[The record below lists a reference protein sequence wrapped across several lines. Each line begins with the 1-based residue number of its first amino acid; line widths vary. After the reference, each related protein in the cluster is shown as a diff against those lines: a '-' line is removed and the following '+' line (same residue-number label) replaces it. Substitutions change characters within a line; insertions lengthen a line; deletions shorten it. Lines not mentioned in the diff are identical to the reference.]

1 MGIEKSKEKRKEKM
15 PTEKQTV
22 RERAIPA
29 RIEKEIRIA
38 PDKLDLLIT
47 VVDRKKAEYYI
58 DLIQS
63 FDVNM
68 EVEALARG
76 MAAKM
81 GLLEYLGIADSE
93 KAVIFSFVREDKTNE
108 LMDTLEDKFRSIK
121 GGKGISVSISFSS
134 VIGKLVYGFLSN
146 NEKTIQEEKRQ

>member
-15 PTEKQTV
+15 PTEKQAV